1 MKRRVDMYGNTNQV
15 TLVQARQEASTVFLA
30 KVFNWMAIGL
40 GLTGV
45 VAFYAAESGL
55 AAQIVASP
63 LFIVMILV
71 ELGMV
76 FYLSARVN
84 KIQAS
89 TATGLFVGYAVLN
102 GLTLSTIF
110 LAYTRSSIAGTFFI
124 TAGMF
129 GAMAVY
135 GLVTKRDLSGLG
147 SFLFMGLVGVII
159 GSVVNMFMQSS
170 AMSWVISMAGVLV
183 FTGLT
188 AYDVQRIK
196 TIGEQGIMTQGE
208 EMVRKGAIMGALA
221 LYLDFINLFI
231 MMLRFFGG
239 SRD

>member
-1 MKRRVDMYGNTNQV
+1 MYGNTNQI
-15 TLVQARQEASTVFLA
+15 TLTQARQEASTIFLA

-40 GLTGV
+40 GLTGL
-45 VAFYAAESGL
+45 VAFFTASTGL
-55 AAQIVASP
+55 ALQILTSP
-63 LFIVMILV
+63 LFFILIIA

-76 FYLSARVN
+76 FYLSARVD
-84 KIQAS
+84 KMQAA
-89 TATGLFVGYAVLN
+89 TATGLFVAYAVVN
-102 GLTLSTIF
+102 GLTLSSIF
-110 LAYTRSSIAGTFFI
+110 LRYTGSSITGTFFI

-135 GLVTKRDLSGLG
+135 GLVTKRDLSGFG
-147 SFLFMGLVGVII
+147 SFLFMGLIGII
-159 GSVVNMFMQSS
+159 IASLVNMFMQSS
-170 AMSWVISMAGVLV
+170 AMSWIISMAGVLI

-196 TIGEQGIMTQGE
+196 GMGEQGIMTQGD
-208 EMVRKGAIMGALA
+208 EMIKKGAIMGALA

-231 MMLRFFGG
+231 MLLRFFGG